1 MSSKSCARLKIISS
15 YCWSSCSV
23 KPTIAQTPSFGQK
36 NVYCVIPQY
45 ILGFPPPPPVYFS
58 GIFPS
63 PLLLCCLLFVPFY
76 QCSDQV
82 ISASPYI

>member
-15 YCWSSCSV
+15 CCWSSCSV
-23 KPTIAQTPSFGQK
+23 KPIIAQTPSFGQK

-45 ILGFPPPPPVYFS
+45 ILGPPPQYIFLAFS
-58 GIFPS
+58 
-63 PLLLCCLLFVPFY
+63 LLHYYCAVLFVTFY